1 MLMPFDDPYKIS
13 DSDKTSITA
22 FLLVMNGDLPPNV
35 SLPAGGDASP
45 IK

>member
-1 MLMPFDDPYKIS
+1 MLMPFDDPYKIN
-13 DSDKTSITA
+13 DAEKTSITA

-35 SLPAGGDASP
+35 NLPAGGDASQ